1 MLYGTVS
8 HKPFMRYLN
17 NLFEE
22 LVFIMLITSVA
33 FISVTLIFSM
43 YLLTSSFLFLWICFV
58 DLFLI
63 SVECLAHFFLTFLI
77 SCEISL

>member
-22 LVFIMLITSVA
+22 LVFIMLITFVA

-43 YLLTSSFLFLWICFV
+43 Y
-58 DLFLI
+58 
-63 SVECLAHFFLTFLI
+63 
-77 SCEISL
+77 